1 MNLSSTGR
9 VLYQGYYFNRVYSG
23 RRLMIICIHC
33 VEFHVLFNLLI
44 SAVIAALYSAANAL
58 YSATNQMVIV
68 PHILVDVY
76 ISPVH
81 VDVHMSIIVRNC
93 LVLWESILLQLC
105 VIKFLLLL
113 VHFLCFAMNIVQT
126 LT

>member
-1 MNLSSTGR
+1 
-9 VLYQGYYFNRVYSG
+9 
-23 RRLMIICIHC
+23 
-33 VEFHVLFNLLI
+33 
-44 SAVIAALYSAANAL
+44 
-58 YSATNQMVIV
+58 MVIV
-68 PHILVDVY
+68 PHILVDDMA
-76 ISPVH
+76 PMH
-81 VDVHMSIIVRNC
+81 VDVHVSIIVRNC